1 MKRHRYIYKFNYLT
15 QGHTEK
21 IYNSYKFLSKVSSLS
36 LSIKEVNY
44 SYIVYTTIPVFFACF
59 KLNTCTVNKV
69 LYAFEAINFK
79 DHFDRK

>member
-1 MKRHRYIYKFNYLT
+1 M
-15 QGHTEK
+15 
-21 IYNSYKFLSKVSSLS
+21 S

-79 DHFDRK
+79 DHFDRKWQLMVQGMKLKLG